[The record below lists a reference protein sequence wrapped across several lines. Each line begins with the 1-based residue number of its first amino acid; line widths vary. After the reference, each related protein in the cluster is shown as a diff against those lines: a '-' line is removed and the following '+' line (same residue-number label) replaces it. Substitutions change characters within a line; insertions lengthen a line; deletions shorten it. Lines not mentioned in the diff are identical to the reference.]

1 MRFSKTFSQ
10 NFLLLIISIVISIL
24 LIEWVVGKIF
34 FTPAAASIALEEG
47 IDFDTRSRLE
57 VVLDCRKSDK
67 SCYPAVPPHTF
78 LTNKLEVAGE
88 RIVPLSGVARA
99 RIIACNEGGFYS
111 TYTTDEYGF
120 RNPAGIWRNADIV
133 DLAFVGDSYT
143 QGDCVNDGDHF
154 VDHFRPM
161 FPKVLN
167 LGAGGNGPLLELASV
182 KEYLEGKQV
191 RYLFWIYFERNDFSD
206 LKNRKQSPVLLQ
218 YLKPGF
224 SQSLM
229 SRHKEINEA
238 LRIYIDNRLKMK
250 EQGRAKVLPNLR
262 LLLWKLRHD
271 KLPTAYSENKGSSDV
286 ADYDIELFGQVLE
299 ETKRIIMGSGGKLV
313 FVYLPEYERFS
324 ENTPSP
330 PWSAARIKPDIID
343 MVSALGIDVIDIEP
357 AFHREDD
364 PLELFPFRIQGHYN
378 SKGYAVV
385 ANEIKRYLDDHQI

>member
-1 MRFSKTFSQ
+1 MRYSKAFYQ
-10 NFLLLIISIVISIL
+10 NFLLLIVSMVASL
-24 LIEWVVGKIF
+24 LLMEWVVGKII
-34 FTPAAASIALEEG
+34 FTPVAASIASEEG
-47 IDFDTRSRLE
+47 VDFDTRSRLE
-57 VVLDCRKSDK
+57 VVLDCRESDK

-78 LTNKLEVAGE
+78 LTERLEVAGE
-88 RIVPLSGVARA
+88 RIVPLSGVAHA

-111 TYTTDEYGF
+111 TFTTDEYGF
-120 RNPAGIWRNADIV
+120 RNPAGIWRNTDVV

-154 VDHFRPM
+154 VDHFRSM

-167 LGAGGNGPLLELASV
+167 LGAGGNGPLLELAVV

-206 LKNRKQSPVLLQ
+206 LEKRKKYPVLIQ

-224 SQSLM
+224 SRSLM
-229 SRHKEINEA
+229 PRQKEINEA
-238 LRIYIDNRLKMK
+238 LHVYIDNRLKVK

-262 LLLWKLRHD
+262 LLLWRFRHETQ
-271 KLPTAYSENKGSSDV
+271 PAAYSENKGSSDA
-286 ADYDIELFGQVLE
+286 ADYDIELFKRTLE
-299 ETKRIIMGSGGKLV
+299 ETKRIIMGSGGNLV

-324 ENTPSP
+324 EEMPSP

-343 MVSALGIDVIDIEP
+343 VVSALGIDVIDIEP
-357 AFHREDD
+357 AFHGEED

-385 ANEIKRYLDDHQI
+385 ANEIKRYLDDH